1 MKGLKLWQKFVLFA
15 VVIGVAGGSYGI
27 YHWVN
32 KPSTSSQ
39 STDIQ
44 LVQVQYGNIT
54 NSVSASGS
62 LVFPVREKLTFGS
75 AGTVAEVAVAEGDT
89 VAKGQLLAKFDDA
102 SLLPLQEAVVQ
113 ARIKLSNALDTTQ
126 AEIAVTTAKIALV
139 TAQKN
144 LENAETPYSESD
156 ILQAEIA
163 VTNAKIALKKAQ
175 DNFDKAKE
183 KYDSN
188 PTVPDWILDYEL
200 KKAQLPLAEYTLAEA
215 EETLAEIKAG
225 ADPLQVELKRK
236 ELEVAQANLNKAE
249 AELAG
254 IQGTVTSL
262 EGELKQLQ
270 IAAAQTALNSAT
282 SRLEAAI
289 VLAPFD
295 GIATSVNVAA
305 GQAVSAST
313 VVLEIVDQSVIEV
326 SAVLDEID
334 VPQVKPGQRVIVSL
348 SSLSDMELS
357 GEVSAI
363 SSTSKTQ
370 SGVVTYTVTIRVT
383 PPSGVQVREGMSATA
398 DIVVEEANN
407 VLLIP
412 TQAITGTTNNPAV
425 QVMVNGVIQQRV
437 VTLGLSDGSYSE
449 VLSGLQ
455 SGEQVILPKTTST
468 GTTTQQSTRGT
479 IFPTDGMP
487 GGGGGF
493 IPR

>member
-1 MKGLKLWQKFVLFA
+1 VK
-15 VVIGVAGGSYGI
+15 YG
-27 YHWVN
+27 
-32 KPSTSSQ
+32 
-39 STDIQ
+39 D
-44 LVQVQYGNIT
+44 IT

-75 AGTVAEVAVAEGDT
+75 AGTVAEVKVAAGDT

-113 ARIKLSNALDTTQ
+113 AKINLNDALDTAQ

-156 ILQAEIA
+156 IYLAELA
-163 VTNAKIALKKAQ
+163 VDSAKIALRKAQ
-175 DNFDKAKE
+175 DAFDTAE
-183 KYDSN
+183 DKYDSN
-188 PTVPDWILDYEL
+188 PTVPDWIQDYVL
-200 KKAQLPLAEYTLAEA
+200 KKIKLAEAKNTLAEA
-215 EETLAEIKAG
+215 EETLAEMKAG
-225 ADPLQVELKRK
+225 ADPLQVELKK
-236 ELEVAQANLNKAE
+236 KQIEVAQANLNKAE

-254 IQGTVTSL
+254 IKGVITSL

-270 IAAAQTALNSAT
+270 IAAAQAALNGAT

-313 VVLEIVDQSVIEV
+313 VVVEIVDPSIIEV

-334 VPQVKPGQRVIVSL
+334 VPQVKLGQRVIVSL

-398 DIVVEEANN
+398 DIVVEEVTN
-407 VLLIP
+407 VLLVP
-412 TQAITGTTNNPAV
+412 TQAITGTTNNPTV
-425 QVMVNGVIQQRV
+425 QVMVNGVIQH
-437 VTLGLSDGSYSE
+437 
-449 VLSGLQ
+449 
-455 SGEQVILPKTTST
+455 ST
-468 GTTTQQSTRGT
+468 GTTTQQSTGGT

-493 IPR
+493 IQWETR

>member
-1 MKGLKLWQKFVLFA
+1 MKGLKLWQVLVLFA
-15 VVIGVAGGSYGI
+15 VVLVVAGGSYGI
-27 YHWVN
+27 YHWVT
-32 KPSTSSQ
+32 KPSTSSL

-44 LVQVQYGNIT
+44 LVQVQYGDIT

-75 AGTVAEVAVAEGDT
+75 AGTVAEVKVAEGDT
-89 VAKGQLLAKFDDA
+89 VEKGQLLAKFDDA

-113 ARIKLSNALDTTQ
+113 ARINLSGALDTTQ
-126 AEIAVTTAKIALV
+126 AKVAVTTAKIALI

-156 ILQAEIA
+156 ILQAEVA
-163 VTNAKIALKKAQ
+163 VANAKIALKKAQ
-175 DNFDKAKE
+175 DDFDKAKD

-200 KKAQLPLAEYTLAEA
+200 KKVQLALAKSKLAEA
-215 EETLAEIKAG
+215 EETLVEMKAG
-225 ADPLQVELKRK
+225 ADPLQVELKKK

-254 IQGTVTSL
+254 IQGVVNSP
-262 EGELKQLQ
+262 EGELRQLQ
-270 IAAAQTALNSAT
+270 IAVAQAALNSAT

-305 GQAVSAST
+305 GQTVSAST
-313 VVLEIVDQSVIEV
+313 VVVEIVDPSIIEV

-334 VPQVKPGQRVIVSL
+334 VPQVKLGQRVIVSL
-348 SSLSDMELS
+348 SSLSDLELS

-425 QVMVNGVIQQRV
+425 QVMVNGVIQQRTV
-437 VTLGLSDGSYSE
+437 ELGLSDGSYSE
-449 VLSGLQ
+449 VISGLQ
-455 SGEQVILPKTTST
+455 SGEQVVLPKTTST
-468 GTTTQQSTRGT
+468 TTQQSNQGT
-479 IFPTDGMP
+479 IFPTDNFP
-487 GGGGGF
+487 GGGGF